1 MTFDFPDSKVERL
14 VNLTAADRKW
24 MDDIVKTVEDSWNL
38 PEGERPGFQGSDDDL
53 RSRFEEYLCAFL
65 ASIKYADFVAA
76 RGARDAAAGVST
88 EPNPLLHFGEAY
100 TASFRTTPAFELWD
114 STTDEVIFDL
124 SEPRHPMEGKVSA
137 FGDVGI
143 RLAEGLH
150 DLKLEESLA
159 PTREALSSAFAAG
172 SSSLFRAFDGVRSE
186 VHNRMERRA
195 LEREKEK
202 SASPNG
208 PSPTGSRP
216 GSGSGSTLTATTGST
231 GTGIGLGPRPPSV
244 ASSRSANSAT
254 GLGATGG
261 TSPAGSPMD
270 VRATL
275 GSVGSSIS
283 GFFGS
288 RMASFSRAPPSPLPE
303 RRNSGLRPMSL
314 AGSAT
319 AASPKKPGA

>member
-1 MTFDFPDSKVERL
+1 MTFEFPDYKTERL

-24 MDDIVKTVEDSWNL
+24 MDDIVRTVEDSWNL

-53 RSRFEEYLCAFL
+53 RSRFEDYLCAFL
-65 ASIKYADFVAA
+65 SSIKFADFLAA
-76 RGARDAAAGVST
+76 RGSNEAATAGIGAPG
-88 EPNPLLHFGEAY
+88 EPNPLVHFGEAY
-100 TASFRTTPAFELWD
+100 TASFRTTPAFEMWD

-124 SEPRHPMEGKVSA
+124 TEPRHPMEGKVSA

-159 PTREALSSAFAAG
+159 PTRAAVSSAFAAG

-186 VHNRMERRA
+186 VSNRIEAEKTRRA
-195 LEREKEK
+195 QKT
-202 SASPNG
+202 SPTSG
-208 PSPTGSRP
+208 SPTGSRP
-216 GSGSGSTLTATTGST
+216 SSLSPAAPAIGRPASVSSNNSGHSATAGTPPPTGSSP
-231 GTGIGLGPRPPSV
+231 G
-244 ASSRSANSAT
+244 ASP
-254 GLGATGG
+254 GV
-261 TSPAGSPMD
+261 D

-275 GSVGSSIS
+275 GSVGSSLS

-288 RMASFSRAPPSPLPE
+288 RISSFSRPTPAPPQPE
-303 RRNSGLRPMSL
+303 RRNSARNSGLRPMSL

-319 AASPKKPGA
+319 AASPKKPGT

>member
-1 MTFDFPDSKVERL
+1 MTFEFPDYKVERL

-38 PEGERPGFQGSDDDL
+38 PEGERPGFLGSDDDL

-65 ASIKYADFVAA
+65 SSIKFADFLGRRGSQEAA
-76 RGARDAAAGVST
+76 TVGIGAPG
-88 EPNPLLHFGEAY
+88 EPNPLVHFGDAY
-100 TASFRTTPAFELWD
+100 TASFRTTSAFELWN

-124 SEPRHPMEGKVSA
+124 TEPRHPMEGKVSA

-159 PTREALSSAFAAG
+159 PTRAAVSSAFAAG
-172 SSSLFRAFDGVRSE
+172 SSTLFRAFDGVRSE
-186 VHNRMERRA
+186 VSNRLEAEKTRRA
-195 LEREKEK
+195 AVAEKK
-202 SASPNG
+202 TSPTSG
-208 PSPTGSRP
+208 SPTGSRP
-216 GSGSGSTLTATTGST
+216 GSASLSPAPAG
-231 GTGIGLGPRPPSV
+231 RPASV
-244 ASSRSANSAT
+244 ASSRSANSAS
-254 GLGATGG
+254 GLAPASGSSPG
-261 TSPAGSPMD
+261 TSPAVD

-275 GSVGSSIS
+275 GNVGSSIS

-288 RMASFSRAPPSPLPE
+288 RMASFSRPTPAPPQPE

-319 AASPKKPGA
+319 AASPKKPGT